1 MTSASA
7 SSRSSLASA
16 YSATAGAWDR
26 GPARIY
32 DRLAEVVV
40 GRSPVAVAGASALDV
55 GAGTGAASRALSQA
69 GAARVAAVDAAVG
82 MLAHDATR
90 RPPAAVADALALP
103 FRSASFDVTVAAFS
117 LNHLAHPEAGL
128 IEAARVTRRGGGV
141 LASAYA
147 ADDAHPVKGAVES
160 TLADRGWSPDPWYEA
175 VRREAMPR
183 LATPEGARRTA
194 ALAGMDADVLAI
206 RVPFP
211 ELDAGGLV
219 AWRMGMAQHAP
230 FVASLAVE
238 ERALVVAEA
247 VARLGQGWPPL
258 ERSIILVCCR
268 RR

>member
-7 SSRSSLASA
+7 SPRSSLASA

-55 GAGTGAASRALSQA
+55 GAGTG
-69 GAARVAAVDAAVG
+69 AAVG